1 MSREDSDN
9 FKFGSDQMNPDD
21 VLREVPQ
28 NNHVARLSRRVT
40 ILAIILPCL
49 IGAALYFLYNDLKN
63 RVAQNQTYGTQ
74 SVEGLGKTLDT
85 RLQEFSAQLTQLET
99 NFSERLAGT
108 EKSIENLKSQLGK
121 TDSGLK
127 NALSSL
133 KTIETAK
140 MDKKDQE
147 SLVNQMAALS
157 TQMTARDNDMSE
169 RLSDLTAVTQKQVND
184 LLKLRTEMTALTDS
198 KIDRKILQQELE
210 NQQQKLLVLSSDL
223 DKKIFAIQ
231 NDLRRLEKDLQ
242 QTRQSF
248 RPSPGPAPPGSSD
261 GIVEKNLE

>member
-9 FKFGSDQMNPDD
+9 FKFGSDQLNPDD
-21 VLREVPQ
+21 VLRDVPQ
-28 NNHVARLSRRVT
+28 DNRVARLSRRVT

-63 RVAQNQTYGTQ
+63 RVAQNQSYGTQ
-74 SVEGLGKTLDT
+74 SVEDLAQTLDT
-85 RLQEFSAQLTQLET
+85 RLQEFSAKLTQLET
-99 NFSERLAGT
+99 MFSERLAGT
-108 EKSIENLKSQLGK
+108 EKSVENLKTQLGK

-127 NALSSL
+127 NVLGSL
-133 KTIETAK
+133 KAIETAK
-140 MDKKDQE
+140 MDKKDLE
-147 SLVNQMAALS
+147 SLADQLVALS
-157 TQMTARDNDMSE
+157 AQMTARNNDMSE
-169 RLSDLTAVTQKQVND
+169 RLSDLTTITQKQVND
-184 LLKLRTEMTALTDS
+184 LLKLRTEITGLTDS
-198 KIDRKILQQELE
+198 KIDRGTLQQELV

-248 RPSPGPAPPGSSD
+248 RPSPAPAPGSSG

>member
-1 MSREDSDN
+1 MSREDADN

-21 VLREVPQ
+21 ILRDVPQ
-28 NNHVARLSRRVT
+28 DNRVARLSRRIT

-49 IGAALYFLYNDLKN
+49 LGAALYFLYNNLKD
-63 RVAQNQTYGTQ
+63 RVTQNQTYGTQ
-74 SVEGLGKTLDT
+74 SVEGLAQTLDT
-85 RLQEFSAQLTQLET
+85 RLQEFSAKLTQLET
-99 NFSERLAGT
+99 MFSERLTGT
-108 EKSIENLKSQLGK
+108 EKSIETLKTQLGK
-121 TDSGLK
+121 TDNGLK
-127 NALSSL
+127 NALGSL
-133 KTIETAK
+133 KTIDTAK
-140 MDKKDQE
+140 ADKKDQE
-147 SLVNQMAALS
+147 SLANQLAALS
-157 TQMTARDNDMSE
+157 AQVTARDNDMSE

-184 LLKLRTEMTALTDS
+184 LLKLRTEIKGLTDS

-231 NDLRRLEKDLQ
+231 NDLRRLEKDFQ

-248 RPSPGPAPPGSSD
+248 RPSPGPAPGSSG

>member
-21 VLREVPQ
+21 VLQDVPQ
-28 NNHVARLSRRVT
+28 DNRVARLSRRVT

-74 SVEGLGKTLDT
+74 SVEDLAQTLDT
-85 RLQEFSAQLTQLET
+85 RLQEFSAKLTQLET
-99 NFSERLAGT
+99 MFSERLAGT
-108 EKSIENLKSQLGK
+108 EKSVENLKTQLGK
-121 TDSGLK
+121 ADSSLK
-127 NALSSL
+127 NALGSL
-133 KTIETAK
+133 KTIDTAK
-140 MDKKDQE
+140 ADKKELE
-147 SLVNQMAALS
+147 SLANQLATLS
-157 TQMTARDNDMSE
+157 AQMTARNNDMSE
-169 RLSDLTAVTQKQVND
+169 RLSDLTTITQKQVND
-184 LLKLRTEMTALTDS
+184 LLKLRTEITGLTDS
-198 KIDRKILQQELE
+198 KIDRETLQQELV

-248 RPSPGPAPPGSSD
+248 RPSPAPAPGSSG

>member
-21 VLREVPQ
+21 VLRDVPQ
-28 NNHVARLSRRVT
+28 DNRVARLSRRVT

-74 SVEGLGKTLDT
+74 SVEDLAQTLDT
-85 RLQEFSAQLTQLET
+85 RLQEFSAKLTQLET
-99 NFSERLAGT
+99 MFSERLAGT
-108 EKSIENLKSQLGK
+108 EKSVENLKTQLGK
-121 TDSGLK
+121 ADSSLK
-127 NALSSL
+127 NALGSL
-133 KTIETAK
+133 KTIDTAK
-140 MDKKDQE
+140 ADKKELE
-147 SLVNQMAALS
+147 SLANQLATLS
-157 TQMTARDNDMSE
+157 AQMTARNNDMSE
-169 RLSDLTAVTQKQVND
+169 RLSDLTTITQKQVND
-184 LLKLRTEMTALTDS
+184 LLKLRTEITGLTDS
-198 KIDRKILQQELE
+198 KIDRENLQQELV

-248 RPSPGPAPPGSSD
+248 RPSPAPAPGSSG

>member
-1 MSREDSDN
+1 MFRLVRKIRDTISLL
-9 FKFGSDQMNPDD
+9 DD
-21 VLREVPQ
+21 VLRDVPQ
-28 NNHVARLSRRVT
+28 DNRVARLSRRVT

-74 SVEGLGKTLDT
+74 SVEDLAQTLDT
-85 RLQEFSAQLTQLET
+85 RLQEFSAKLTQLET
-99 NFSERLAGT
+99 MFSERLAGT
-108 EKSIENLKSQLGK
+108 EKSVENLKTQLGK
-121 TDSGLK
+121 ADSSLK
-127 NALSSL
+127 NALGSL
-133 KTIETAK
+133 KTIDTAK
-140 MDKKDQE
+140 ADKKELE
-147 SLVNQMAALS
+147 SLANQLATLS
-157 TQMTARDNDMSE
+157 AQMTARNNDMSE
-169 RLSDLTAVTQKQVND
+169 RLSDLTTITQKQVND
-184 LLKLRTEMTALTDS
+184 LLKLRTEITGLTDS
-198 KIDRKILQQELE
+198 KIDRETLQQELV

-248 RPSPGPAPPGSSD
+248 RPSPAPAPGSSG

>member
-9 FKFGSDQMNPDD
+9 FKFGSDQLNPDD
-21 VLREVPQ
+21 VLRDEPQ
-28 NNHVARLSRRVT
+28 DNRVTRLSRRVT
-40 ILAIILPCL
+40 ILTIILPCL

-63 RVAQNQTYGTQ
+63 RVTQNQTYGNQ
-74 SVEGLGKTLDT
+74 SVEGLAQTLDT
-85 RLQEFSAQLTQLET
+85 RLQEFSAKLTQLET
-99 NFSERLAGT
+99 TLSERLAGA
-108 EKSIENLKSQLGK
+108 EKRIENLKTQLGK

-127 NALSSL
+127 NALGSL
-133 KTIETAK
+133 KAIETAK
-140 MDKKDQE
+140 MDKKELE
-147 SLVNQMAALS
+147 SLANQLAALS
-157 TQMTARDNDMSE
+157 DQMTTRNNDMSE

-184 LLKLRTEMTALTDS
+184 LLRLRTEITGLTNS
-198 KIDRKILQQELE
+198 KIDRKTLQQELE

-231 NDLRRLEKDLQ
+231 NELRRLEKDLQ

-248 RPSPGPAPPGSSD
+248 RPSPAPSPGSRG

>member
-1 MSREDSDN
+1 MPQDN
-9 FKFGSDQMNPDD
+9 
-21 VLREVPQ
+21 R
-28 NNHVARLSRRVT
+28 VARLSRRVT

-74 SVEGLGKTLDT
+74 SVEDLAQTLDT
-85 RLQEFSAQLTQLET
+85 RLQEFSAKLTQLET
-99 NFSERLAGT
+99 MFSERLAGT
-108 EKSIENLKSQLGK
+108 EKSVENLKTQLGK
-121 TDSGLK
+121 ADSSLK
-127 NALSSL
+127 NALGSL
-133 KTIETAK
+133 KTIDTAK
-140 MDKKDQE
+140 ADKKELE
-147 SLVNQMAALS
+147 SLANQLATLS
-157 TQMTARDNDMSE
+157 AQMTARNNDMSE
-169 RLSDLTAVTQKQVND
+169 RLSDLTTITQKQVND
-184 LLKLRTEMTALTDS
+184 LLKLRTEITGLTDS
-198 KIDRKILQQELE
+198 KIDRETLQQELV

-248 RPSPGPAPPGSSD
+248 RPSPAPAPGSSG

>member
-21 VLREVPQ
+21 MLRDEPQ
-28 NNHVARLSRRVT
+28 DNRVNRLSRRVT
-40 ILAIILPCL
+40 ILTIILPCL

-74 SVEGLGKTLDT
+74 SVESLGQTLDT
-85 RLQEFSAQLTQLET
+85 RLQEFSAKLTQLET
-99 NFSERLAGT
+99 MFSERLAGT
-108 EKSIENLKSQLGK
+108 EKSIENLKTQLGN

-127 NALSSL
+127 KALANL
-133 KTIETAK
+133 KAIDTAK
-140 MDKKDQE
+140 MDKKDLE
-147 SLVNQMAALS
+147 SLSNQLAALS
-157 TQMTARDNDMSE
+157 DQTTARDNDISE
-169 RLSDLTAVTQKQVND
+169 RLSDLTSVTQKQVND
-184 LLKLRTEMTALTDS
+184 LLTLRTELTGLTNS
-198 KIDRKILQQELE
+198 KIDRKTLQQELE

-231 NDLRRLEKDLQ
+231 NDLRRLEKNLQ
-242 QTRQSF
+242 QTRQSY
-248 RPSPGPAPPGSSD
+248 RPSPVPAPGSSG

>member
-21 VLREVPQ
+21 VLRDVPQ
-28 NNHVARLSRRVT
+28 DNRIARLSRRVT

-63 RVAQNQTYGTQ
+63 RVAQNQSYGTQ
-74 SVEGLGKTLDT
+74 SVEDLAQTLDT
-85 RLQEFSAQLTQLET
+85 RLQEFSAKLTQLET
-99 NFSERLAGT
+99 MFSERLAGT
-108 EKSIENLKSQLGK
+108 EKSVENLKTQLGK

-127 NALSSL
+127 NVLGSL
-133 KTIETAK
+133 KAIETAK
-140 MDKKDQE
+140 MDKKDLE
-147 SLVNQMAALS
+147 SLADQLVALS
-157 TQMTARDNDMSE
+157 TQMTARNNDMSE
-169 RLSDLTAVTQKQVND
+169 RLSDLTTITQKQVND
-184 LLKLRTEMTALTDS
+184 LLKLRTEITGLTDS
-198 KIDRKILQQELE
+198 KIDRENLQQELV

-248 RPSPGPAPPGSSD
+248 RLSPAPAPGSSG

>member
-1 MSREDSDN
+1 
-9 FKFGSDQMNPDD
+9 MNPDD
-21 VLREVPQ
+21 VLRDVPQ
-28 NNHVARLSRRVT
+28 DNRVSRLSRRVT

-74 SVEGLGKTLDT
+74 SVEGLSKTLDT
-85 RLQEFSAQLTQLET
+85 RLQEFSAKLTQLET
-99 NFSERLAGT
+99 TFSERLAGA
-108 EKSIENLKSQLGK
+108 EKSVENLKTQFGK
-121 TDSGLK
+121 TESGLK
-127 NALSSL
+127 NALGSL
-133 KTIETAK
+133 KTIDTAK
-140 MDKKDQE
+140 VDKKDQE
-147 SLVNQMAALS
+147 SLANQVAALS
-157 TQMTARDNDMSE
+157 TQMTARNTDMSE

-184 LLKLRTEMTALTDS
+184 LLRLRTEITALTDS
-198 KIDRKILQQELE
+198 KIDRKTLQQELE
-210 NQQQKLLVLSSDL
+210 NQKQKLSVLSSDL

-248 RPSPGPAPPGSSD
+248 RPSPGPAPGSSG

>member
-1 MSREDSDN
+1 
-9 FKFGSDQMNPDD
+9 MNPDD
-21 VLREVPQ
+21 VLRDVPQ
-28 NNHVARLSRRVT
+28 DNRIARLSRRVT

-74 SVEGLGKTLDT
+74 SVEGLARTLDT
-85 RLQEFSAQLTQLET
+85 RLQEFSAKLTQLET
-99 NFSERLAGT
+99 MFSERLAGT
-108 EKSIENLKSQLGK
+108 EKSIENLKKQLGK

-127 NALSSL
+127 NALGSL
-133 KTIETAK
+133 KTIDTTK
-140 MDKKDQE
+140 VDKKDQE
-147 SLVNQMAALS
+147 SLANQLAALS
-157 TQMTARDNDMSE
+157 DQIARDNDMSE

-184 LLKLRTEMTALTDS
+184 LLKLRTEITGLTDS
-198 KIDRKILQQELE
+198 KIDRKALQQELE
-210 NQQQKLLVLSSDL
+210 NQQRKLLVLSSDL

-231 NDLRRLEKDLQ
+231 NDLRRLEKNFQ

-248 RPSPGPAPPGSSD
+248 RPSPAPAPGSSG

>member
-21 VLREVPQ
+21 VLRDVPQ
-28 NNHVARLSRRVT
+28 DNRVARLSLRVT

-49 IGAALYFLYNDLKN
+49 IGAALYFLYNDLKK

-74 SVEGLGKTLDT
+74 SVEGLAKMLDT
-85 RLQEFSAQLTQLET
+85 RLQEFSANLTQLET
-99 NFSERLAGT
+99 TFSERLAGT
-108 EKSIENLKSQLGK
+108 EKSVENLKTQLAK
-121 TDSGLK
+121 TESGLK
-127 NALSSL
+127 NALGSL
-133 KTIETAK
+133 KAIDAAK
-140 MDKKDQE
+140 LDKKEQA
-147 SLVNQMAALS
+147 SLANQVAALS
-157 TQMTARDNDMSE
+157 TQITTRDNDMSE

-184 LLKLRTEMTALTDS
+184 LLKLRTEVTVLTDS
-198 KIDRKILQQELE
+198 KVDRKTIQQELD
-210 NQQQKLLVLSSDL
+210 NQQQKLSVLSSDI

-242 QTRQSF
+242 QARQSF
-248 RPSPGPAPPGSSD
+248 RPSPAPVTGSSG

>member
-21 VLREVPQ
+21 VLRDVPQ
-28 NNHVARLSRRVT
+28 DNRVARLSRRVT

-74 SVEGLGKTLDT
+74 SVEGLSKTFDT
-85 RLQEFSAQLTQLET
+85 RLQEFSAKLTQLET
-99 NFSERLAGT
+99 TFSERLAGA
-108 EKSIENLKSQLGK
+108 EKSVTNLKTQLGK
-121 TDSGLK
+121 TESGLK
-127 NALSSL
+127 KALSRL
-133 KTIETAK
+133 KAIDTAK
-140 MDKKDQE
+140 LDKKDQE
-147 SLVNQMAALS
+147 SLANQVAALS
-157 TQMTARDNDMSE
+157 AQITSRDNDMSE

-184 LLKLRTEMTALTDS
+184 LLKLRTDITALTDS
-198 KIDRKILQQELE
+198 KIDRTTLQQEVE
-210 NQQQKLLVLSSDL
+210 NQQQKLYVLSSDL
-223 DKKIFAIQ
+223 DKKIFAIR

-248 RPSPGPAPPGSSD
+248 RPSPGPAPGSSG
-261 GIVEKNLE
+261 GIVEKNLD